1 MTKGQDDEESLIS
14 KENDKTVTMGEKL
27 KIVEFVIQIVF
38 AVLSKFWKL
47 CTSAG
52 LILLLTFWY
61 YGGVLTLV
69 LLVIGGFGVFYNA
82 QDLLLYYPE
91 QPPQS
96 RLFVDSPQRFN
107 LRGENHFLPTRDG
120 IKINAVLIKHS
131 NPNAPTVVYFHGNAG
146 NIGHR
151 YPNVGD
157 LHRYV
162 GVNVLLVEYRGYG
175 RSEGSPSESG
185 LYLDSEA
192 AMDFLISRPDI
203 NKDKIVVFGRSLGG
217 AVAAWL
223 ASSKKYSPHIAALVL
238 ENTFTSLPDIAKSIF
253 ADLFILEYIPVFLFK
268 NKYPTLERI
277 QKITIPTLF
286 LSGQGDKLIPPHMM
300 SKLSSVS
307 GSSVKKLVRFPG
319 GTHNETWMSDGYYEA
334 WLFFLQEVF
343 NSKRTS
349 GRHNV
354 VDL

>member
-1 MTKGQDDEESLIS
+1 MTEIQDDEESLIP
-14 KENDKTVTMGEKL
+14 KETKNVVKMSEKL
-27 KIVEFVIQIVF
+27 KIIEFIVRLVLV
-38 AVLSKFWKL
+38 VLSKFWKL

-52 LILLLTFWY
+52 LILLLVFWY
-61 YGGVLTLV
+61 YGGLLTFI
-69 LLVIGGFGVFYNA
+69 LLLIGGFGVFYNA
-82 QDLLLYYPE
+82 QDLLLYHPGE
-91 QPPQS
+91 PPQS
-96 RLFVDSPQRFN
+96 RLFVDSPQRYN
-107 LRGENHFLPTRDG
+107 LRGENHFLVTRDG
-120 IKINAVLIKHS
+120 VKINVVLIKHS

-151 YPNVGD
+151 YPNVEG

-175 RSEGSPSESG
+175 HSEGSPSESG

-192 AMDFLISRPDI
+192 ALDFLIKRPDI

-217 AVAAWL
+217 AVAACL
-223 ASSKKYSPHIAALVL
+223 ATSEKYSRHIAALVL

-253 ADLFILEYIPVFLFK
+253 EKLYIINYIPVFLFK

-277 QKITIPTLF
+277 QKINIPTLF
-286 LSGQGDKLIPPHMM
+286 LSGQGDTLIPPHMM

-307 GSSVKKLVRFPG
+307 GSSLKKIIRFPG

-343 NSKRTS
+343 SSKRSSARTD
-349 GRHNV
+349 V

>member
-1 MTKGQDDEESLIS
+1 MTTNQDDEESLIPKEQKMGS
-14 KENDKTVTMGEKL
+14 KLRVLEIVTRL
-27 KIVEFVIQIVF
+27 VF
-38 AVLSKFWKL
+38 SVLSKFWKL
-47 CTSAG
+47 CASAG
-52 LILLLTFWY
+52 LILVLVFWY
-61 YGGVLTLV
+61 YGGLLTFAL
-69 LLVIGGFGVFYNA
+69 LLVGGFSIFYNA

-107 LRGENHFLPTRDG
+107 LRGENHFITTKDG
-120 IKINAVLIKHS
+120 VKINVVLIKHS
-131 NPNAPTVVYFHGNAG
+131 NPNAPTVIYFHGNAG

-175 RSEGSPSESG
+175 RSDGSPSESG

-192 AMDFLISRPDI
+192 SMDFLLSRPDI
-203 NKDKIVVFGRSLGG
+203 NKDKIIVFGRSLGG
-217 AVAAWL
+217 AVAVWL
-223 ASSKKYSPHIAALVL
+223 ASNKKYSPHIVALVL
-238 ENTFTSLPDIAKSIF
+238 ENSFTSLPDIARSIF
-253 ADLFILEYIPVFLFK
+253 ADLYILEYIPAIVFK
-268 NKYPTLERI
+268 NKYPTVDRI

-300 SKLSSVS
+300 SKLHSVS
-307 GSSVKKLVRFPG
+307 GSSLKRIARFPE
-319 GTHNETWMSDGYYEA
+319 GTHNETWMSQGYYQA
-334 WLFFLQEVF
+334 WISFLQEVF
-343 NSKRTS
+343 STKRKTGTS
-349 GRHNV
+349 AGGSRV